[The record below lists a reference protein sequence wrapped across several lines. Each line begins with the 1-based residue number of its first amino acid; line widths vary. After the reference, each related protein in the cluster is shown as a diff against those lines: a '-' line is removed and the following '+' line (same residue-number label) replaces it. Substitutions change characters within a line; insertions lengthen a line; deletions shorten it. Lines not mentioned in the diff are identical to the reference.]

1 MSSFLLHLI
10 QRIKCIFLANGSHVK
25 SRIHK
30 IDVLLVKF
38 FPQQL
43 HGFTKTLEMNN
54 FPLPQELYYIVY
66 IGIVTQTQNVIVGYS
81 CFLLWHG
88 KIIATKYIL
97 KFGNKRLISAILS
110 SNSSYISV
118 LLLRRQASISP
129 KYRKRLTQHSLR
141 KQLAQ
146 HQKSQCRIGHRIA
159 IYENLYMI
167 ITN

>member
-1 MSSFLLHLI
+1 MATMPWFFLSD
-10 QRIKCIFLANGSHVK
+10 IKCGV
-25 SRIHK
+25 HK
-30 IDVLLVKF
+30 VHVLLVQF

-43 HGFTKTLEMNN
+43 HSFTEPLEVDN
-54 FPLPQELYYIVY
+54 FPFPQELNNIVH
-66 IGIVTQTQNVIVGYS
+66 IRIVGKPQDIVIGHPS
-81 CFLLWHG
+81 FLLWHG

-97 KFGNKRLISAILS
+97 KFWNKRLISAILS

>member
-1 MSSFLLHLI
+1 MRAQANACALFVVLHIKCWIHGIYVFLI
-10 QRIKCIFLANGSHVK
+10 QFLPEKLNCFAE
-25 SRIHK
+25 
-30 IDVLLVKF
+30 
-38 FPQQL
+38 
-43 HGFTKTLEMNN
+43 TLEVYD
-54 FPLPQELYYIVY
+54 FPFPKEFNDIVY
-66 IGIVTQTQNVIVGYS
+66 IRIVRKAQDIIIGHP
-81 CFLLWHG
+81 CLLFWHG
-88 KIIATKYIL
+88 KIIATKNIL

>member
-1 MSSFLLHLI
+1 MKISRVFYLH
-10 QRIKCIFLANGSHVK
+10 IKCRVHIVYILFVQ
-25 SRIHK
+25 
-30 IDVLLVKF
+30 F
-38 FPQQL
+38 FPQQFN
-43 HGFTKTLEMNN
+43 GFAETLEMHD
-54 FPLPQELYYIVY
+54 FPLPQELDHIVHIRI
-66 IGIVTQTQNVIVGYS
+66 IGEPQNVVVS
-81 CFLLWHG
+81 DSRFLFWHG

>member
-1 MSSFLLHLI
+1 MFWKMGLAVKAGVHEIDILLI
-10 QRIKCIFLANGSHVK
+10 QPVLGQAQALAEA
-25 SRIHK
+25 
-30 IDVLLVKF
+30 
-38 FPQQL
+38 
-43 HGFTKTLEMNN
+43 LEVDDL
-54 FPLPQELYYIVY
+54 PLPQELDDVVDVRIIGQPQNIV
-66 IGIVTQTQNVIVGYS
+66 IGYP

-110 SNSSYISV
+110 SKSSYISV

-146 HQKSQCRIGHRIA
+146 HQKSQCRIGHGIA

>member
-1 MSSFLLHLI
+1 MQHARFLQVDGRVHAVDVPLI
-10 QRIKCIFLANGSHVK
+10 QLPAQKVYGLAE
-25 SRIHK
+25 
-30 IDVLLVKF
+30 
-38 FPQQL
+38 P
-43 HGFTKTLEMNN
+43 LEMDDL
-54 FPLPQELYYIVY
+54 PLPEELDHVIHIRI
-66 IGIVTQTQNVIVGYS
+66 IGKPQDVVIGDPGL
-81 CFLLWHG
+81 LLWHG

-97 KFGNKRLISAILS
+97 KFWNKRLISAILS

-129 KYRKRLTQHSLR
+129 KYRRRLTQHSLR

>member
-1 MSSFLLHLI
+1 MRPKWDALFFVLDVD
-10 QRIKCIFLANGSHVK
+10 G
-25 SRIHK
+25 RIHE
-30 IDVLLVKF
+30 INILLVQLLT
-38 FPQQL
+38 QQL
-43 HGFTKTLEMNN
+43 HCFAEALEMND
-54 FPLPQELYYIVY
+54 FPLTKEADYIVH
-66 IGIVTQTQNVIVGYS
+66 IGIIGQSQNVIVGCS
-81 CFLLWHG
+81 GFLFWHG
-88 KIIATKYIL
+88 KVIETKYIL

-129 KYRKRLTQHSLR
+129 KYRRRLTQHSLR

-146 HQKSQCRIGHRIA
+146 HQKSQCRIGRRIA